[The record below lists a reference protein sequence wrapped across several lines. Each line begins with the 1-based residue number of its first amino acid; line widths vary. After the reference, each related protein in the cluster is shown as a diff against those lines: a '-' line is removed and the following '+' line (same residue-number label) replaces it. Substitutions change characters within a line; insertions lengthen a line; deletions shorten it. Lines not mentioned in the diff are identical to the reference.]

1 MKTLRRNLRD
11 ASANAKDT
19 ELDVFTGEKG
29 KESEDMQIISP
40 GEFKDNPIKYELGLR
55 VNQANLPTEERSD
68 FLGF

>member
-11 ASANAKDT
+11 TLADGKDT

-29 KESEDMQIISP
+29 KEGEDMQIICA
-40 GEFKDNPIKYELGLR
+40 GEFKDNPIKYEPRLR
-55 VNQANLPTEERSD
+55 VNQANLSTEERSD